1 MVKPPLIIMA
11 GPTAV
16 GKTAISVKL
25 AQKLDAEIIS
35 ADSMQVYKGLDV
47 GTAKV
52 TETEMQGIRHHMID
66 VLEPSENFDVSTFKT
81 MFDDAVSDILSRNH
95 LPIMVGGTGFYIQAA
110 LYGIDFNE
118 SAKSGE
124 YRAHLEEEIKLGNAD
139 KLYEE
144 LKRIDPESAEK
155 IHPNNHVRLTRALEY
170 YHETGEPISK
180 HHNEQSAKESRF
192 NELFVVLTD
201 DRAALYDRIN
211 KRVDVMVEDGLLSEA
226 EWLFSLGLS
235 KDHTS
240 MKGIGYHELDPLP
253 KNKDELKSA
262 IDKIKQD
269 SRHYAK
275 RQLTWFRREPNVT
288 WVDRQNFKDND
299 EIVEYIYNK
308 YVTEIQNGN

>member
-1 MVKPPLIIMA
+1 
-11 GPTAV
+11 
-16 GKTAISVKL
+16 
-25 AQKLDAEIIS
+25 
-35 ADSMQVYKGLDV
+35 
-47 GTAKV
+47 
-52 TETEMQGIRHHMID
+52 MQGIRHHMID

-180 HHNEQSAKESRF
+180 HNNEQSEKESRF

-211 KRVDVMVEDGLLSEA
+211 RRVDVMVEDGLLSEA

>member
-1 MVKPPLIIMA
+1 
-11 GPTAV
+11 
-16 GKTAISVKL
+16 
-25 AQKLDAEIIS
+25 
-35 ADSMQVYKGLDV
+35 MQVYKGLDV

-52 TETEMQGIRHHMID
+52 TESEMQGVRHHMID
-66 VLEPSENFDVSTFKT
+66 VLEPCENFDVSTFKT
-81 MFDDAVSDILSRNH
+81 MFDEAVSDILSRNH

-180 HHNEQSAKESRF
+180 HNNEQSAKESRF

-211 KRVDVMVEDGLLSEA
+211 RRVDVMVESGLLSEA
-226 EWLFSLGLS
+226 EWLLSLGLN
-235 KDHTS
+235 KDYTS
-240 MKGIGYHELDPLP
+240 MKGIGYHELNPLP
-253 KNKDELKSA
+253 QNEDELKTA
-262 IDKIKQD
+262 IEKIKQD

-288 WVDRQNFKDND
+288 WVDRQDFKDND

>member
-1 MVKPPLIIMA
+1 MVKPPLIIIA

-139 KLYEE
+139 
-144 LKRIDPESAEK
+144 
-155 IHPNNHVRLTRALEY
+155 
-170 YHETGEPISK
+170 
-180 HHNEQSAKESRF
+180 
-192 NELFVVLTD
+192 
-201 DRAALYDRIN
+201 
-211 KRVDVMVEDGLLSEA
+211 
-226 EWLFSLGLS
+226 
-235 KDHTS
+235 
-240 MKGIGYHELDPLP
+240 
-253 KNKDELKSA
+253 
-262 IDKIKQD
+262 
-269 SRHYAK
+269 
-275 RQLTWFRREPNVT
+275 
-288 WVDRQNFKDND
+288 
-299 EIVEYIYNK
+299 
-308 YVTEIQNGN
+308 

>member
-1 MVKPPLIIMA
+1 MVKPPLIIIA

-25 AQKLDAEIIS
+25 AQKLNAEIIS
-35 ADSMQVYKGLDV
+35 ADSMQVYRGLDI

-52 TETEMQGIRHHMID
+52 SADEMQGVKHHMID
-66 VLEPSENFDVSTFKT
+66 VLDPCDNFDVSTFKA
-81 MFDDAVSDILSRNH
+81 MFDEAVSDILSRNH

-118 SAKSGE
+118 EAKSGD
-124 YRAHLEEEIKLGNAD
+124 YRLELEEEIKKGNAD

-180 HHNEQSAKESRF
+180 HNNEQSQKESRF

-201 DRAALYDRIN
+201 DRASLYERIN
-211 KRVDVMVEDGLLSEA
+211 KRVDIMVDEGLIDEA
-226 EWLFSLGLS
+226 KWLESLGLS
-235 KDHTS
+235 KDYTS
-240 MKGIGYHELDPLP
+240 MKGIGYHELIPVP
-253 KNKDELKSA
+253 KTDEEMNKA

-308 YVTEIQNGN
+308 YVMEIQNGN